1 MVSSIDH
8 DTDSSEEYIATLT
21 MKQSVSEV
29 YLEENDPKPHA
40 SMKING
46 RLETFLLDSGATV
59 NVLSKKTLEE
69 LFSKNV
75 VRKIEETNATLVMYN
90 GSEIKPTGKV
100 RLQVINPK
108 NLKKYSVEFMIVKEN
123 CNSVLGA
130 RASQQMK
137 LLQVISANIFEVKN
151 KPNTVPVCQQPLSK
165 EWLTTQYPEV
175 FEGLGTP

>member
-90 GSEIKPTGKV
+90 GSEIKPIGKV

-108 NLKKYSVEFMIVKEN
+108 NLKKKSKPANE
-123 CNSVLGA
+123 
-130 RASQQMK
+130 AS
-137 LLQVISANIFEVKN
+137 SSDF
-151 KPNTVPVCQQPLSK
+151 S
-165 EWLTTQYPEV
+165 
-175 FEGLGTP
+175 

>member
-8 DTDSSEEYIATLT
+8 ETDSSEEYIATLT

-59 NVLSKKTLEE
+59 NVLSKKILEE

-75 VRKIEETNATLVMYN
+75 VRRIEEINATLVMYN
-90 GSEIKPTGKV
+90 GSEIKPIGKV

-108 NLKKYSVEFMIVKEN
+108 NLKMYSVELMIVKEN

-137 LLQVISANIFEVKN
+137 LLQVISAIY
-151 KPNTVPVCQQPLSK
+151 SK
-165 EWLTTQYPEV
+165 
-175 FEGLGTP
+175 

>member
-1 MVSSIDH
+1 MVSSI

-29 YLEENDPKPHA
+29 CLEENDPKPHA

-69 LFSKNV
+69 LFTKNV
-75 VRKIEETNATLVMYN
+75 ARKIEKTSATLVMYN
-90 GSEIKPTGKV
+90 GSEIKPIGKIH
-100 RLQVINPK
+100 LQVINPK
-108 NLKKYSVEFMIVKEN
+108 NLKKYSVEFMIVNEN

-137 LLQVISANIFEVKN
+137 FLQVILANISQVKN
-151 KPNTVPVCQQPLSK
+151 KLNTVPVCQQPLSK
-165 EWLTTQYPEV
+165 EWLAYYSISG
-175 FEGLGTP
+175 GL